1 MNDYS
6 HRSLPQ
12 FSTANEQNR
21 YSLSSTTNTMPKS
34 VTQENNLAQTQ
45 PTKDVS
51 DKPFYEEL
59 DIRGTVYSLFNH
71 MYLNAL

>member
-6 HRSLPQ
+6 HRSLSQ
-12 FSTANEQNR
+12 FLTADEQNR
-21 YSLSSTTNTMPKS
+21 HSLSSTTNTMPKS

-51 DKPFYEEL
+51 DEPFYEQL
-59 DIRGTVYSLFNH
+59 DIRSTVYSLFNH